1 MTGAQVA
8 AAASFIGAA
17 GTVIAANGGV
27 QHNGHMVGAGGVLV
41 LYALVL
47 AVLSLRDR

>member
-1 MTGAQVA
+1 MVCLEGRHTMTGAQVA
-8 AAASFIGAA
+8 AAAAFIGAA

-27 QHNGHMVGAGGVLV
+27 HV